1 MKTQKVLVVG
11 NEHAYYLQNK
21 IDDIL
26 NEGYLIVSVTA
37 QHVST
42 NKNGD
47 SLSGGYLIVF
57 ERQE

>member
-11 NEHAYYLQNK
+11 DEYAHNIQYK

-26 NEGYLIVSVTA
+26 NEDWLIVSVTA

-42 NKNGD
+42 GSSQGYK
-47 SLSGGYLIVF
+47 GGYLIIF
-57 ERQE
+57 EKSE

>member
-1 MKTQKVLVVG
+1 MTTQKVLVVG
-11 NEHAYYLQNK
+11 DEYAHNIQYK

-26 NEGYLIVSVTA
+26 NEGWLIVSVTA

-42 NKNGD
+42 GSSQGYK
-47 SLSGGYLIVF
+47 GGYLIVF

>member
-1 MKTQKVLVVG
+1 MRTQKVLVVG

-26 NEGYLIVSVTA
+26 NEGYHIVSVTA

-42 NKNGD
+42 GSSQDLK
-47 SLSGGYLIVF
+47 GGYLIVF
-57 ERQE
+57 EKCD

>member
-1 MKTQKVLVVG
+1 MKNQKVLVVG
-11 NEHAYYLQNK
+11 DEHAYYLQNK

-42 NKNGD
+42 GSTQVCK
-47 SLSGGYLIVF
+47 GGYLIVF
-57 ERQE
+57 EK